1 MPSMDRASWR
11 DVPESYGNRNAIYK
25 CFANWSDAGVFEIM
39 SRETDFAELSIDS
52 TYKTSKI
59 HIAVD
64 ESGKPRKIILTAGN
78 VND

>member
-1 MPSMDRASWR
+1 
-11 DVPESYGNRNAIYK
+11 
-25 CFANWSDAGVFEIM
+25 M

-64 ESGKPRKIILTAGN
+64 ESGKPRKIILTSGN
-78 VND
+78 VNDWDVAYTLPDDFNLYGKVIKILLKIAQRSNAFFGHLK